1 MEIDP
6 SARADCET
14 VCMKSKWE
22 GGKKQKW
29 IFISSSHV
37 EQPVLENDLI
47 KQD

>member
-14 VCMKSKWE
+14 VCMKRE
-22 GGKKQKW
+22 GGEKQKW
-29 IFISSSHV
+29 VFISSSHV